1 MPEILDFLLHG
12 SHFFTN
18 LLETYTIK
26 MYRLHL
32 SFLTENER
40 KRVLIVEQME
50 NGFKRRGEKTEKR
63 RAETR
68 GTER

>member
-1 MPEILDFLLHG
+1 MPEILGFLLHG

-32 SFLTENER
+32 SFLTKNET
-40 KRVLIVEQME
+40 KRDLIVEQMD
-50 NGFKRRGEKTEKR
+50 NGFKGRGEKNEKR
-63 RAETR
+63 GVEKR
-68 GTER
+68 GKER

>member
-32 SFLTENER
+32 SFLTENKR
-40 KRVLIVEQME
+40 KRVLIVDQME
-50 NGFKRRGEKTEKR
+50 NGFKTRGEKTEKR
-63 RAETR
+63 RAGKR